1 LRILYRKA
9 PKSKRKFAKNW
20 ATRQDTDIIL
30 LKIGTNGYA
39 QSDRTALQTLVNTIT
54 FTHPQGVLADDLAAS
69 YHWSKDMQT
78 FHDDLTINA
87 AGKLKDSFTS
97 WFRNPP
103 ISVNVRNPSRILLS
117 RGNPVTSG
125 SPHRVEGKKKVN
137 RYLGCGIVTR
147 VCLSKAMTAPETR

>member
-1 LRILYRKA
+1 MIHHQLDECLFRIRFRSRHALRILYRKA

-78 FHDDLTINA
+78 FHDDLTTDA
-87 AGKLKDSFTS
+87 AGNTVSFAIQANT
-97 WFRNPP
+97 
-103 ISVNVRNPSRILLS
+103 
-117 RGNPVTSG
+117 PVPGITT
-125 SPHRVEGKKKVN
+125 VAAKVSSN
-137 RYLGCGIVTR
+137 SSERLFLRAKVT
-147 VCLSKAMTAPETR
+147 EN